1 MARKPLLLEPIDA
14 REKTLDI
21 LNIMETIPLA
31 LHPPDARVRMRP
43 VRLSDAELLR
53 DHCWPERPFA
63 TVYQLVMRARQNA
76 LQGRG
81 VGVVVVGAGNA
92 IKGYGQLTLWP
103 GCAEISDLIVDAAY
117 RGQGV
122 GTAIIQYLARAAG
135 EMHVACIEIGAALSN
150 SGAVA
155 LYRRLGFV
163 DDHTVWLNLGEG
175 KEPVLFLR
183 LNLQR

>member
-1 MARKPLLLEPIDA
+1 
-14 REKTLDI
+14 
-21 LNIMETIPLA
+21 
-31 LHPPDARVRMRP
+31 MRP

-63 TVYQLVMRARQNA
+63 AVYQLVMRARQNA

-81 VGVVVVGAGNA
+81 VGVVVVSGGNV
-92 IKGYGQLTLWP
+92 IRGYGQLTLWP
-103 GCAEISDLIVDAAY
+103 GCAEISDLVVAVAY

-122 GTAIIQYLARAAG
+122 GTAIIQYLARAAR
-135 EMHVACIEIGAALSN
+135 EMHVSCVEIGAALSN
-150 SGAVA
+150 TGAVA
-155 LYRRLGFV
+155 LYRRLGFA

-183 LNLQR
+183 LNLER